1 MRYNPV
7 MKKVVV
13 GLLISSMLV
22 SFMIPLS
29 GVASADIN
37 ADFLGSSPGR
47 FNSIKVLDIDE
58 DGKTEIVFGNYEG
71 HLNILE
77 TVGGSYIE
85 EWRSESLGTRL
96 WGVEVGDVDGDDVN
110 EVIVG
115 SGEGYVYVYDAVT
128 HELEWKSGELV
139 RDAHGIAIGD
149 VNGDGDN
156 DLVIGTGYKTDIP
169 WSYVYVF
176 NGKNKSLIG
185 TIGNF
190 DSRIRSISIVD
201 VDQDGA
207 NEIVFGSG
215 VALGETAGEGYIY
228 IYGYNDGEFTREW
241 KSDDL
246 NGDVNGLVVH
256 DLDGDQKLEIIA
268 SNGYRYTPGYV
279 YIFRYRGG
287 IGGVGTPNIY
297 DQVWVSEDIGPKA
310 YGLAVGD
317 IDHDGIT
324 ELVLGNQ
331 PGYIWIFDAVNLQL
345 EWKSELLG
353 TDILGI
359 ALYDLDLDGQME
371 IIAAQGGYQGKADFT
386 SAYTT
391 PHIFVINGKT
401 RTIESKLGE
410 PDFIAW
416 GFQIVIVLLII
427 LLLVGLNSYFRFR
440 KKKSSEKSPEDKS
453 HQDKEV
459 IESSE
464 N

>member
-1 MRYNPV
+1 MKRYV
-7 MKKVVV
+7 SAVLVLSV
-13 GLLISSMLV
+13 IISLT
-22 SFMIPLS
+22 IPLS
-29 GVASADIN
+29 GFASAEID

-58 DGKTEIVFGNYEG
+58 DGKVELVFGNYEG
-71 HLNILE
+71 YLNILE
-77 TVGGSYIE
+77 TTGGSYIE

-110 EVIVG
+110 EIIAG
-115 SGEGYVYVYDAVT
+115 NGEGYVYVYDAVT

-149 VNGDGDN
+149 VDADGDN
-156 DLVIGTGYKTDIP
+156 DLVIGTGYKTDTP
-169 WSYVYVF
+169 WSNVYVF
-176 NGKNKSLIG
+176 DGKNKSQIG
-185 TIGNF
+185 TIGPF
-190 DSRIRSISIVD
+190 DSRMRSIAIAD

-215 VALGETAGEGYIY
+215 VALGETPGEGYIY
-228 IYGYNDGEFTREW
+228 IYGYDNGEFVREW

-246 NGDVNGLVVH
+246 NGDVNGLIVY
-256 DLDGDQKLEIIA
+256 DLEGDGELEMIA

-279 YIFRYRGG
+279 YIFRYRGF
-287 IGGVGTPNIY
+287 GGVGTPQTY
-297 DQVWVSEDIGPKA
+297 EQLWVSEDIGPKA

-317 IDHDGIT
+317 IDDDGIT
-324 ELVLGNQ
+324 EIVVGNQ
-331 PGYIWIFDAVNLQL
+331 PGYIWIFDAVNHLL
-345 EWKSELLG
+345 EWKSSLLG

-359 ALYDLDLDGQME
+359 ALSDLDLDGQME

-391 PHIFVINGKT
+391 PHLFIINGKT

-416 GFQIVIVLLII
+416 GFQIVIVMLVII
-427 LLLVGLNSYFRFR
+427 LLIGLNSYYRTRR
-440 KKKSSEKSPEDKS
+440 KTSKKSESPEGEDTNEPREGE
-453 HQDKEV
+453 EV
-459 IESSE
+459 EESSG